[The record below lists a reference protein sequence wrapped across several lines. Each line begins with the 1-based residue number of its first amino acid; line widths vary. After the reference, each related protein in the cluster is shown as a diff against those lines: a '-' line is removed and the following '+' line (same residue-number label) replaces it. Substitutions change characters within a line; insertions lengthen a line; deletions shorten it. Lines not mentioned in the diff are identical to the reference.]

1 MRYGLRIPSYA
12 LGPKTASLQ
21 DMGAYLRRAEDLG
34 FEAAFTID
42 HLLLTPPAYACTWLE
57 PMSMLSALAGVTRT
71 LKLGT
76 LVLVLPIRNP
86 AYFAKEWATL
96 DLLSGGRSILGVGV
110 GWHEQEFELMGIPHK
125 ERGRR
130 MNEML
135 ELLMALWTEDNVTYE
150 GKYYQVKDLT
160 IDPKPAQQP
169 HPPIWLG
176 GGSMTFEKKYGQT
189 VTNIEPV
196 LKRIAKYAKTWVPHA
211 PASIDMISHD
221 WEKILT
227 FMSDLGRDPSDMSK
241 VYNNWIHVLKKG
253 EDPENAVKHF
263 SVYSGMDLPYWQ
275 EYYLCGEVEE
285 VAEKIAARIKAL
297 GGCEWI
303 VLNPI
308 TWDEEQLDTIANEV
322 LPLVE
327 KG

>member
-1 MRYGLRIPSYA
+1 
-12 LGPKTASLQ
+12 
-21 DMGAYLRRAEDLG
+21 
-34 FEAAFTID
+34 
-42 HLLLTPPAYACTWLE
+42 
-57 PMSMLSALAGVTRT
+57 MLSALAGVTRT
-71 LKLGT
+71 IQLGT

-96 DLLSGGRSILGVGV
+96 DLLSGGRSILGIGV
-110 GWHEQEFELMGIPHK
+110 GWHEQEFELMGVPHK

-135 ELLMALWTEDNVTYE
+135 ELLMLLWTEDNVTYE

-211 PASIDMISHD
+211 PASLEMINSD
-221 WEKILT
+221 WEKIQT
-227 FMSDLGRDPSDMSK
+227 FMGDFGRPADDMST
-241 VYNNWIHVLKKG
+241 VYNNWIYVLKPG
-253 EDPENAVKHF
+253 ENPENAVEHF
-263 SVYSGMDLPYWQ
+263 LRLFGHGPAILA
-275 EYYLCGEVEE
+275 G
-285 VAEKIAARIKAL
+285 
-297 GGCEWI
+297 
-303 VLNPI
+303 
-308 TWDEEQLDTIANEV
+308 V
-322 LPLVE
+322 LPVR
-327 KG
+327 